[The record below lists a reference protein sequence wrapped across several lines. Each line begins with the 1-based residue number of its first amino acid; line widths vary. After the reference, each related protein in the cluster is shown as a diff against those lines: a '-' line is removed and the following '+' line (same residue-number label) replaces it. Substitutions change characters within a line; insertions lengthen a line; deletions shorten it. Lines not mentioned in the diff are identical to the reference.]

1 MMRTILLTVQQS
13 SLCEIYVFLN
23 SVTGI
28 HFYKFVLQMFLS
40 YSRIKK
46 KLEFSETVPEVDGE
60 SNYNE
65 DNSTNG
71 PAVISV

>member
-1 MMRTILLTVQQS
+1 
-13 SLCEIYVFLN
+13 
-23 SVTGI
+23 
-28 HFYKFVLQMFLS
+28 MFLS